1 MQREVELL
9 HDDAVSLVLLL
20 VAPAQPLAV
29 PLHLDTA
36 LLQLLKALLRFG
48 ESVRYITN

>member
-20 VAPAQPLAV
+20 VAPTQPLAV

-36 LLQLLKALLRFG
+36 LLQLLEALLRFG
-48 ESVRYITN
+48 EFVRYVTN